1 MMSATVGQT
10 RPAENQPGAEP
21 GNPLGDQRP
30 SQVLRL
36 VDPSV
41 DPIAAPA
48 VPAASGGP
56 AAGLNAPGHSSGGGT
71 AASVTHAGL
80 RTKVVPLNERTGVT
94 EYFTAKGV
102 NKKGGGTTLTD
113 AANNAPGGPHDK
125 DLLIALNEPFYDGTD
140 ISTCG
145 FKPGSRILTPNIP
158 KTRAMKEEGWFFIE
172 NNAPAG
178 SAQLVQCL
186 GRRTRRFF
194 LDGTTKEVRDGIIV
208 AAIAEAD
215 GEPAMVANEFS
226 EFETHDDIYEHLE
239 VHELEVALKAYTCD
253 SQEPVDGHWTPFEV
267 DEENQ
272 DETDEQEKEG
282 EVEEEEEEAEESL
295 PSTFD
300 KNDSNRMDFGDD
312 EGGLGYSDDGMGGYS
327 DEGEGDGDGEDEEEE
342 TSEDEDEDED
352 EDNGDGEGMGE
363 GGGKDH
369 APGAGSS
376 SASVVS
382 LASPQTVDQQN
393 QIRDRSAPTLNAQ
406 QNLTSAFAS
415 PTPTPMPT
423 EAAAPAVAS
432 IVTVA
437 TMPPA
442 PAPLAPAPPAPAAVV
457 LPAPAI
463 APAAPTP
470 HASKSYIIKSI
481 ARLLGFTIILLVVL
495 GAIFITVMTF
505 SNANVNNTTDGGVL
519 CIHGGDV
526 CCVDK
531 GFNDGFGVVVD
542 DACIQCGASMTC
554 KATIEVDGD
563 VDLLKIGDIPP
574 DFAYPLS
581 TSAKAWKEVEVAAG
595 IISSFMV
602 NALNEVTKE
611 YAASG
616 ALGPEPSP
624 RLVQNL
630 ALTFGS
636 EGAEEI

>member
-1 MMSATVGQT
+1 
-10 RPAENQPGAEP
+10 
-21 GNPLGDQRP
+21 L
-30 SQVLRL
+30 
-36 VDPSV
+36 
-41 DPIAAPA
+41 
-48 VPAASGGP
+48 
-56 AAGLNAPGHSSGGGT
+56 
-71 AASVTHAGL
+71 
-80 RTKVVPLNERTGVT
+80 
-94 EYFTAKGV
+94 
-102 NKKGGGTTLTD
+102 
-113 AANNAPGGPHDK
+113 
-125 DLLIALNEPFYDGTD
+125 
-140 ISTCG
+140 
-145 FKPGSRILTPNIP
+145 
-158 KTRAMKEEGWFFIE
+158 W
-172 NNAPAG
+172 
-178 SAQLVQCL
+178 
-186 GRRTRRFF
+186 
-194 LDGTTKEVRDGIIV
+194 
-208 AAIAEAD
+208 
-215 GEPAMVANEFS
+215 
-226 EFETHDDIYEHLE
+226 
-239 VHELEVALKAYTCD
+239 VHELEVALYAYTRD
-253 SQEPVDGHWTPFEV
+253 LQEPVDGHWIPFEV

-272 DETDEQEKEG
+272 DETDE
-282 EVEEEEEEAEESL
+282 EEEAEESL
-295 PSTFD
+295 LSSFD
-300 KNDSNRMDFGDD
+300 PNDSNRMDFEDD
-312 EGGLGYSDDGMGGYS
+312 EGGLGYSDDVMGGYS
-327 DEGEGDGDGEDEEEE
+327 DEGEDDGEDEEEE
-342 TSEDEDEDED
+342 KSEDEDEDED
-352 EDNGDGEGMGE
+352 EDGDGDEDEDEDENNGDGEGMGE

-393 QIRDRSAPTLNAQ
+393 QIRDCSAPTLNAQ

-415 PTPTPMPT
+415 PTPTPTPTPT

-457 LPAPAI
+457 LPTPAI

-505 SNANVNNTTDGGVL
+505 SNANVNNAIDGGVL

-526 CCVDK
+526 CCVDE

-542 DACIQCGASMTC
+542 DACIHCGASKTC
-554 KATIEVDGD
+554 KDTIEVDGD

-574 DFAYPLS
+574 DLAYPLS
-581 TSAKAWKEVEVAAG
+581 TSSKTWKEVEVAAG
-595 IISSFMV
+595 VISSFMV